1 MTAFTRV
8 ESRDASSPL
17 GWYVVFEMLHACA
30 MRANKRALSARSAN
44 RPIQH
49 VQRMRELV
57 VKEHEDKKEA
67 RTMRIE
73 RQVKAKQAAA
83 LRKLSLTH
91 HHLDD

>member
-1 MTAFTRV
+1 
-8 ESRDASSPL
+8 
-17 GWYVVFEMLHACA
+17 
-30 MRANKRALSARSAN
+30 
-44 RPIQH
+44 
-49 VQRMRELV
+49 MRELV